1 MWRVILIRSSL
12 NNLSV
17 VLLTVGI
24 FLVKIFAS
32 TRKRQKNT
40 IVFNCFCFL
49 WILEFIWVN
58 NALVLSVVDPMSH
71 VSDNVCVITRVMLIY
86 ILFLFHWAEGRAIDF
101 LFVHKTNDSFTL
113 ATNREDI
120 YADIYRWHFRFL
132 KSLVRNA
139 RGASPLQRDG

>member
-1 MWRVILIRSSL
+1 MWRVILRSSSL

-32 TRKRQKNT
+32 TRKGPKNT
-40 IVFNCFCFL
+40 IVFNCFCFFMNT
-49 WILEFIWVN
+49 WVWVN

-71 VSDNVCVITRVMLIY
+71 VSDNVCVITRVMWIC

-101 LFVHKTNDSFTL
+101 LFVQKTNDSFTL

-132 KSLVRNA
+132 KSLVGNS
-139 RGASPLQRDG
+139 RGASRLRRDG